1 MSEHPRTALWGRIAR
16 EQRLLLVPLVLL
28 LAVNVIVYAGF
39 IYPLSRRV
47 SNVAERTQAA
57 ETELATA
64 RLAQVRASMALKG
77 RSEASEEIDAF
88 YRDVLPADQPAAR
101 RMMFRLQRLA
111 RETRVR
117 ASSIDSDVLE
127 PTRDQTLS
135 QMRIQ
140 MDLTGSYRAIRE
152 FIHRLEHTEDFLLLE
167 ELDLSDAQDAGTLT
181 VRIALSTYFRRMT
194 S

>member
-1 MSEHPRTALWGRIAR
+1 MSEQPRATLWRRIAR

-28 LAVNVIVYAGF
+28 LALNVIVYAGF
-39 IYPLSRRV
+39 VYPLSRRV

-88 YRDVLPADQPAAR
+88 YRDVLPADQPEAR

-111 RETRVR
+111 REARVR
-117 ASSIDSDVLE
+117 ASSVDADVQE
-127 PTRDQTLS
+127 PRRDETLT

-152 FIHRLEHTEDFLLLE
+152 FIHRLEQTDDFLLLE

-181 VRIALSTYFRRMT
+181 VRIALSTYVRRMT